1 MCHIYMKNMIEELR
15 SIENGK
21 KSMLVGIYDMQ
32 IWNVLMTKETILPIV
47 KIIVTS
53 ELYV

>member
-1 MCHIYMKNMIEELR
+1 MIEELR
-15 SIENGK
+15 SIENDK